1 MLEQVS
7 VPPRIRLTR
16 ADRRSQISACR
27 HLTERSEES
36 RLRVRGGGLMTV
48 ELTQRV
54 MDRYFAEMEN
64 GDIADVLA
72 DDVTWTTTD
81 TAAVVRGR
89 LAVRDH
95 ITALHRLMADTQT
108 REIAVANGTAY
119 LEGDCL
125 AAPDAT
131 ARTAFCLVYD
141 VYGEQI
147 TAMRA
152 YGSLESVVG
161 AVPAVVPS
169 VPPDDS

>member
-1 MLEQVS
+1 
-7 VPPRIRLTR
+7 
-16 ADRRSQISACR
+16 
-27 HLTERSEES
+27 
-36 RLRVRGGGLMTV
+36 MTV

-64 GDIADVLA
+64 GDMADA
-72 DDVTWTTTD
+72 FANDVTWTTIETGV
-81 TAAVVRGR
+81 VVRGR

-95 ITALHRLMADTQT
+95 INALHRLMADTQT
-108 REIAVANGTAY
+108 REVAVTDGTAY

-125 AAPDAT
+125 AAPDVT

-161 AVPAVVPS
+161 AAPAAVPR
-169 VPPDDS
+169 VPPVDS